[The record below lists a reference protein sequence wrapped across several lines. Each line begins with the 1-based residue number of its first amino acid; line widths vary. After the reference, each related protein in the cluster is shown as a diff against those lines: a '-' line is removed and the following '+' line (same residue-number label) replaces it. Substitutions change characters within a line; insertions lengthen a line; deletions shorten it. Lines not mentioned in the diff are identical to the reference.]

1 MMLKTQAQ
9 QHVKTKA
16 KGLGNLKS
24 VYKLPTVGLRNCVS
38 KTAYCEDFP

>member
-24 VYKLPTVGLRNCVS
+24 VYKPTVGLRNCVS
-38 KTAYCEDFP
+38 KTAYCGDFP